1 MTHLLHQRS
10 IFLLPVL
17 TIIMSAQLSSCSY
30 ISGLS
35 NSCMENK
42 IDGSRICTMIDSNQ
56 NITTRS
62 IEREHKLFISTC
74 SNGSCTEFKEVS
86 APAPELMR
94 P

>member
-1 MTHLLHQRS
+1 MSHSIDQRP
-10 IFLLPVL
+10 IFLLSAL
-17 TIIMSAQLSSCSY
+17 TVITSALLSSCSY

-42 IDGSRICTMIDSNQ
+42 TDGSRICTMIDSNQ

-62 IEREHKLFISTC
+62 IERDHKLFISTC

-86 APAPELMR
+86 APAAELMR